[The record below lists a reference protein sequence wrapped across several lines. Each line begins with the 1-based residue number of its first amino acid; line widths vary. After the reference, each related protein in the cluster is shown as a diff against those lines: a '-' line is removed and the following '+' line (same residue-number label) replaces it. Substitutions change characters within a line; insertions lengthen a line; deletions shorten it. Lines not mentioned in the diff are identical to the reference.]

1 MGLMATFYAERA
13 IRASNA
19 LLPFATKR
27 SGWSWRP
34 WRRVA
39 LRTEQLRL
47 ELALPR
53 AVAAAEDFLL
63 MRATEKLR
71 PSLLQP
77 VAATPGADPVR
88 QRLRDARKNF
98 EQLKGVWLHEFG
110 VDIEALSDW
119 SAFERWR
126 DLRHILVHRL
136 GYWQPALDPQPR
148 LKDRIRSLGEDPDL
162 YRGLVPLAAQ
172 DVSNAVSTTN
182 RLVLDA
188 DGRCR

>member
-1 MGLMATFYAERA
+1 MPTFYAERA

-39 LRTEQLRL
+39 LRAEQLRL

-77 VAATPGADPVR
+77 VAVTSGADPVR
-88 QRLRDARKNF
+88 QKLRDARKNF
-98 EQLKGVWLHEFG
+98 DQLKRIWLDDFG
-110 VDIEALSDW
+110 VDIEALPDW
-119 SAFERWR
+119 LAFERWR
-126 DLRHILVHRL
+126 DLRHVLVHRL
-136 GYWQPALDPQPR
+136 GYWQPGLDPKPR
-148 LKDRIRSLGEDPDL
+148 LKDRISSLGEHPDL

-172 DVSNAVSTTN
+172 DLSNAVSIAN
-182 RLVLDA
+182 GLVLDA
-188 DGRCR
+188 DGRCP